1 MFWIP
6 LAIAAAQG
14 ISEYNKSKGQKK
26 ALKQQAVIAEQNAL
40 NADIQAR
47 NSIETGRSQLEDYQ
61 RNVAN
66 FKSSQINALAENGI
80 DVSQGSAIDIL
91 AGTEMTAQ
99 KDTDTLRYNAAL
111 ESWGHK
117 VEATNFRNQANGYTA
132 QAKAINPV
140 RNGIVAGVTSYFS
153 GGMGGM
159 GGLGSSASS
168 AASSSAGLMNQSN
181 GFKSWFGA
189 EGASLAGS
197 NPTTAWKSYQWN
209 SLLAQ

>member
-26 ALKQQAVIAEQNAL
+26 ALKQQAEIAEQNAL

-153 GGMGGM
+153 GGMGG
-159 GGLGSSASS
+159 LGSSAN
-168 AASSSAGLMNQSN
+168 LMNQSN
-181 GFKSWFGA
+181 GFKAWSGA

-197 NPTTAWKSYQWN
+197 NPMAAWKGYQWN